1 MEATEDAAVAAV
13 EEVAE
18 GAAAA
23 GVVAVAA
30 AAVIDA
36 GREFNHGL
44 EKKEAE
50 ENEEIQVQGVPGK
63 FCLGFWICG
72 ILRCDCRSLG
82 GSRSGLWPP

>member
-1 MEATEDAAVAAV
+1 MVVVRAGAAVA
-13 EEVAE
+13 EVAE

-23 GVVAVAA
+23 GVVAGAA

-36 GREFNHGL
+36 GREFNNGL

-50 ENEEIQVQGVPGK
+50 AEKEIQVQGVPGK

-72 ILRCDCRSLG
+72 ILRCDCRFLG
-82 GSRSGLWPP
+82 GS